1 MIEEVFLRVTLILF
15 FVAYIINIHTCFK
28 TMKELE
34 DFKIEMRLM
43 MHSINKEREKWT
55 KN

>member
-43 MHSINKEREKWT
+43 MHSISKGIEKWA
-55 KN
+55 KD